1 MMEGIDSTN
10 SKVAIIGLGYVGL
23 PTAIAFHEAGFDV
36 TGLDIDQEV
45 ISSLSRGF
53 SHLSDSTAELI
64 IPVDSGRWKVCQ
76 EYSKAVSGSKL
87 VIITVP
93 TPTHYDKSP
102 NLKFVEESMDSVMQN
117 IDRGSGTAIV
127 LESTVY
133 PGVTREVACKKAE
146 KYGLINGVDFH
157 LAYSP
162 ERISPGDIG
171 KSSDKVARIIGSE
184 DEGVGRH
191 LASVYSKITT
201 GGCTYVGNIEVA
213 EAAKMVENTQ
223 RDIDIA
229 FVNELAKTLPLIGLD
244 VMEVL
249 AASNTKWNFHYH
261 EPGIGVGGHCIPID
275 PYYYI
280 EICRKAGLESEISPI
295 SRKINESMPAFA
307 ATLLYNLMG
316 GLEQKKILILGY
328 SYKPG
333 LGDVRETPVRVLA
346 EKLKEMGAIVIFWD
360 PHVKSNDFPEWGEV
374 AQKATSTECDI
385 VVLGT
390 SHEECISLDWEEM
403 LSFCSSKI
411 LFDGRRSLDKSELEE
426 IGWKYQGVGVN

>member
-1 MMEGIDSTN
+1 M
-10 SKVAIIGLGYVGL
+10 
-23 PTAIAFHEAGFDV
+23 
-36 TGLDIDQEV
+36 
-45 ISSLSRGF
+45 
-53 SHLSDSTAELI
+53 
-64 IPVDSGRWKVCQ
+64 
-76 EYSKAVSGSKL
+76 
-87 VIITVP
+87 P
-93 TPTHYDKSP
+93 TPTHSDKSP
-102 NLKFVEESMDSVMQN
+102 NLNYVEESMDSVMKN

-133 PGVTREVACKKAE
+133 PGVTREVAYRKAE
-146 KYGLINGVDFH
+146 EYGLINGLDFN

-162 ERISPGDIG
+162 ERVSPGEIG

-184 DEGVGRH
+184 DEGVGRD
-191 LASVYSKITT
+191 LAEVYGKITT
-201 GGCTYVGNIEVA
+201 GGCTFVGNIEVA

-249 AASNTKWNFHYH
+249 AASRTKWNFHYH
-261 EPGIGVGGHCIPID
+261 EPGIGVGGHCIPVD

-280 EICRKAGLESEISPI
+280 VICRKAGLESEISPI
-295 SRKINESMPAFA
+295 SRKINESMPTYA
-307 ATLLYNLMG
+307 ATQMYNLMG

-346 EKLKEMGAIVIFWD
+346 EKLREMGGIVIFWD

-374 AQKATSTECDI
+374 TQNATSTECDM

-390 SHEECISLDWEEM
+390 SHQECISLDWEKM
-403 LSFCSSKI
+403 LTFCSSKI
-411 LFDGRRSLDKSELEE
+411 LFDGRRSLDKSEVEE
-426 IGWKYQGVGVN
+426 IGWKYRGIGVN